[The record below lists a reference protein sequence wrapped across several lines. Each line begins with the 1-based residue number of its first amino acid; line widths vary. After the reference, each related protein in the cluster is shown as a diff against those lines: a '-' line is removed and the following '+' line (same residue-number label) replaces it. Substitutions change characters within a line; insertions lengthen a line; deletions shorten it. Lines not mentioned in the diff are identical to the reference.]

1 MPKAVSVEFAALLS
15 SRKVEVVG
23 IDAGDPRSVTLVKA
37 AVTLWHVRQSRFN
50 GALGKHAH

>member
-37 AVTLWHVRQSRFN
+37 AVTLWRQSRFN